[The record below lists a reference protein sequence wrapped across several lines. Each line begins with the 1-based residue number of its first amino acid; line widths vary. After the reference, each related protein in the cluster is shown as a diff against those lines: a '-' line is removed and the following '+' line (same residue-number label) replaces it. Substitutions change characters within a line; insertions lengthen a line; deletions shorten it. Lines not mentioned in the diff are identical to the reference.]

1 MLLTTPPERPPPP
14 LIFFFCL
21 RLKSLILPGFRVST
35 FTRPLLLFF
44 FAAFFLLLATITL
57 VSFLESEKPY
67 TDSSRLH
74 LCSALFSGRIRMSL
88 ICPSVLVLQV
98 PVSRLHLCL
107 ALFSGRIVM
116 SLIYPSVLVSQ
127 VSTRSVTYYATRDTA
142 AALDLLLL
150 TTSQILDRLALQVK
164 HLHSALTAFF
174 LCRLLFTLSNH
185 YLGFLSCLK

>member
-57 VSFLESEKPY
+57 VSFLEREKPY

-88 ICPSVLVLQV
+88 ICPSVLV
-98 PVSRLHLCL
+98 
-107 ALFSGRIVM
+107 
-116 SLIYPSVLVSQ
+116 SQ
-127 VSTRSVTYYATRDTA
+127 VNTRSVIYYATRDTA